1 MLEILY
7 QDDHYIAINKPPG
20 LLVHKTKIA
29 KGENP
34 EFAMQMLRD
43 QIGQWVYPLHRI
55 DRPTSGILLFAKS
68 SEDAS
73 LFLTQFTEH
82 RIEKNYLAI
91 VRGYLRENQFVT
103 DYPLKKYLS
112 EELQEAQTSFWSLGQ
127 TEIPL
132 SSSPKYPTSRYSLV
146 KAFPHTGRMHQIR
159 RHLAHERNYIIGD
172 TTHGENKQN
181 RFFREQ
187 FDLNNLM
194 LHAWQVKFVHPIL
207 GTDVN
212 IQAPLPEHFL
222 KAINKLGWESIIA
235 KLGLCPN

>member
-1 MLEILY
+1 MLEILFE
-7 QDDHYIAINKPPG
+7 DDHYIAINKPSG

-73 LFLTQFTEH
+73 LFTTQFTEH
-82 RIEKNYLAI
+82 RIEKYYLAV
-91 VRGYLRENQFVT
+91 VRGYLKEDQFVSE
-103 DYPLKKYLS
+103 YPLKKDLIG
-112 EELQEAQTSFWSLGQ
+112 ELQEARTEFWSMAKVELP
-127 TEIPL
+127 I

-146 KAFPHTGRMHQIR
+146 KAYPHTGRMHQIR
-159 RHLAHERNYIIGD
+159 RHLAHERNYLIGD

-181 RFFREQ
+181 KFFRDQ
-187 FDLNNLM
+187 YGLHNLL
-194 LHAWQVKFVHPIL
+194 LHAWQVKFSHPVLNTEVEIKA
-207 GTDVN
+207 T
-212 IQAPLPEHFL
+212 LPAHFEDI
-222 KAINKLGWESIIA
+222 INKLGWNEIA
-235 KLGLCPN
+235 AGHGIL